1 MSKRDERIRRQAQF
15 ELLKIE
21 FGCVVIG
28 VVAALMFAK
37 AFMIF

>member
-28 VVAALMFAK
+28 VVAALMFGQ
-37 AFMIF
+37 AFLF